1 MLTGR
6 GVVDTRF
13 NISKGLSGSQIVR
26 PAGDEKPG
34 IKFVW
39 PKVKH
44 ILLWCY
50 LPTEKKR
57 KHNMEFHEEKQNK
70 CARCLTS
77 NSNKID

>member
-34 IKFVW
+34 ITFVW
-39 PKVKH
+39 P
-44 ILLWCY
+44 Y
-50 LPTEKKR
+50 LGIAGGHTMWVCQVGVASYKTLYSSIPGQGR
-57 KHNMEFHEEKQNK
+57 
-70 CARCLTS
+70 
-77 NSNKID
+77 